1 MQAKAVGVELINDYS
16 RLCVLIIQFHS
27 LMVIE
32 EGRAERARK
41 KIKTKK
47 QINTEEAVF
56 LRVCFFVC
64 FAVAYFICTVNP

>member
-1 MQAKAVGVELINDYS
+1 MKTVGVELINDYA

-41 KIKTKK
+41 KMSEKK
-47 QINTEEAVF
+47 SRLT
-56 LRVCFFVC
+56 
-64 FAVAYFICTVNP
+64 